1 MLESTTFLA
10 SSEGFL
16 SSVLSIFFFLKSF
29 HWKSLA
35 GVALVFL
42 IFLEA
47 TYRQASS
54 QQKRGYQ

>member
-16 SSVLSIFFFLKSF
+16 ASVLSIFFLFKKLSLEI
-29 HWKSLA
+29 LA